1 MDNETS
7 AGSAANAFFQHPI
20 LNSPYARPEKH
31 WELDESG
38 QPTQQIIAVSRED
51 PKILRVDDAEIV
63 GDGRRE
69 LVEPARHGFAQ
80 EPEYGFG
87 EVAEFGVSP
96 VVGDVLVHHL
106 PQALDRV
113 EVRTVGRHEVQDDAP
128 PRLLQPVLDG
138 SGMMVAGVVEEDVD
152 AAHRRIGALQRGEQ
166 VDGALRVD
174 GLDLLDAGQSGLQV
188 D

>member
-1 MDNETS
+1 MPRRC
-7 AGSAANAFFQHPI
+7 AKQC
-20 LNSPYARPEKH
+20 
-31 WELDESG
+31 
-38 QPTQQIIAVSRED
+38 IAVSGED
-51 PKILRVDDAEIV
+51 PKILWVDDTEIV

-80 EPEYGFG
+80 ESKHGFG

-106 PQALDRV
+106 PQALDWV
-113 EVRTVGRHEVQDDAP
+113 EVRAVGRHEVQDDAP
-128 PRLLQPVLDG
+128 PWLLQPVLDG

-152 AAHRRIGALQRGEQ
+152 AAHRLIGALQRCEQ

-174 GLDLLDAGQSGLQV
+174 GLDFLDAGQSGL
-188 D
+188 